1 MNVILRLT
9 ISKAPDMFFGPLTKT
24 QAEQLLRKFGFK
36 QQASPYEDEWKPTKY
51 RLLQLE
57 PDDEFLLLS
66 KGGIAQIIYPK
77 PQSKFVLCSWRGKPP
92 QVRRSR
98 KRLAIK

>member
-9 ISKAPDMFFGPLTKT
+9 ISKAPDIFFGPFTKT
-24 QAEQLLRKFGFK
+24 QAEHLLRTYGFK
-36 QQASPYEDEWKPTKY
+36 QQSEPHEDVWKPTKY

-57 PDDEFLLLS
+57 QDDEFLLLS

-77 PQSKFVLCSWRGKPP
+77 PQSKFVLCSWHGKLPE
-92 QVRRSR
+92 VRRRR